1 MIINGKKWCKVG
13 ICVTFIL
20 FLFIKVSK
28 QEMIGLTGHYEVKV
42 DSKGRL
48 RLPTNLLQQ
57 IPEDTRTHFV
67 LNKGMGKCLRLFP
80 KIQWDSITQE
90 MSKFS
95 YFRTAERDFLR
106 SFYQLATQVEIDNN
120 DRILIS
126 KRLSDNVG
134 ITDEVIIT
142 AFHDVIEIWDSK
154 TYHDTIKEP
163 ENFADM
169 ADEVWA
175 KFNAGK

>member
-1 MIINGKKWCKVG
+1 MV
-13 ICVTFIL
+13 
-20 FLFIKVSK
+20 
-28 QEMIGLTGHYEVKV
+28 GLTGNYEVKV

-57 IPEDTRTHFV
+57 IPENTRVQFV

-80 KIQWDSITQE
+80 KTQWDSVTQE

-95 YFRTAERDFLR
+95 YFKNDERNFLR
-106 SFYQLATQVEIDNN
+106 AFYQLATQVEIDSN
-120 DRILIS
+120 DRILLS
-126 KRLSDNVG
+126 KRLMETVG
-134 ITDEVIIT
+134 ITDEVVIT

-154 TYHDTIKEP
+154 TYNETIIEP

-169 ADEVWA
+169 ADEVWS
-175 KFNAGK
+175 KLNSNQ

>member
-1 MIINGKKWCKVG
+1 MV
-13 ICVTFIL
+13 
-20 FLFIKVSK
+20 
-28 QEMIGLTGHYEVKV
+28 GLTGNYEVKV

-57 IPEDTRTHFV
+57 LPEIDIKQFV

-80 KIQWDSITQE
+80 KAQWDSVTQE

-95 YFRTAERDFLR
+95 YFRTDERNFLR
-106 SFYQLATQVEIDNN
+106 AFYQLATQVEVDSN
-120 DRILIS
+120 DRILLS
-126 KRLSDNVG
+126 KRLMETVG
-134 ITDEVIIT
+134 ITDEVVIT

-154 TYHDTIKEP
+154 TYAATIVEP

-169 ADEVWA
+169 ADEVWS
-175 KFNAGK
+175 KLNNNK